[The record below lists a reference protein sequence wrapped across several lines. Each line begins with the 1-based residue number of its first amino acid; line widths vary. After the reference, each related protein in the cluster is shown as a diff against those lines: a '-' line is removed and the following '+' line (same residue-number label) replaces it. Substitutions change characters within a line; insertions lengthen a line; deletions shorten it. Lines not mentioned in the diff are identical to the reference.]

1 MIVSPSLSFRLVHSL
16 AAARSAESLDGTE
29 GIERGIL
36 SIVPAATQIGTEAAA
51 NALLG
56 GAGTFLRG
64 ISSGGANAA
73 EYRYQ
78 AGDDYDSQKAALR
91 MALSAG
97 GVAAGSALSGAV
109 NASGLK
115 LLRQLGKQ
123 NYVLPN
129 VALGGASALGYAAGE
144 TGLTELSKAMT
155 DEDYTPD
162 WNAIGKTGLTAFA
175 FGAIT
180 RAIDIWQSDYL
191 LSQKYGTVKTYKAQ
205 IATHIKPALGAVKLS
220 KLTPH
225 LVQGFYNDLL
235 ANGRTVP
242 KRDKHGKIIKKK
254 GVMVTETAPL
264 NAKTVRNVHG
274 VLTKALSQAVKL
286 GYIARNPC
294 DMVDLPRVEKAHIMP
309 LTDEQVKA
317 YLSAADSDNDYGDIL
332 KVILFTGLR
341 EAEATGLTWD
351 CVDFKKGTVTVC
363 KQLQKRPAEA
373 GGFQFAALKN
383 DKTRILRPAPFVMDM
398 LRAVRSKQAQR
409 RLQAGDLWQD
419 WIDPAKQYAACRLVF
434 TNVLGDHLH
443 PQRLYAHHKKI
454 AAKAGA
460 PDARVHDL
468 RHTFAVLSL
477 QNGDDVKT
485 VQENLGHATAAFTL
499 DVYGHVSERMKED
512 SAARM
517 QGYFE
522 NLKKA

>member
-1 MIVSPSLSFRLVHSL
+1 MPRKANTR
-16 AAARSAESLDGTE
+16 AAS
-29 GIERGIL
+29 
-36 SIVPAATQIGTEAAA
+36 
-51 NALLG
+51 
-56 GAGTFLRG
+56 GAGSIRQRPDGRWEARVTVGNDPGTGKPIRRSIYGNTQKEVLTAMRD
-64 ISSGGANAA
+64 A
-73 EYRYQ
+73 
-78 AGDDYDSQKAALR
+78 QKAIDD
-91 MALSAG
+91 
-97 GVAAGSALSGAV
+97 
-109 NASGLK
+109 GLYIEPT
-115 LLRQLGKQ
+115 R
-123 NYVLPN
+123 
-129 VALGGASALGYAAGE
+129 
-144 TGLTELSKAMT
+144 LTLAQ
-155 DEDYTPD
+155 
-162 WNAIGKTGLTAFA
+162 WL
-175 FGAIT
+175 
-180 RAIDIWQSDYL
+180 DIWQSDYL

-205 IATHIKPALGAVKLS
+205 IATHIKPALGAVKLT

-225 LVQGFYNDLL
+225 IIQGFYNDLL
-235 ANGRTVP
+235 ANGRIVP
-242 KRDKHGKIIKKK
+242 KRDKQGKIIKKD
-254 GVMVTETAPL
+254 GVAVTETAPL
-264 NAKTVRNVHG
+264 NA
-274 VLTKALSQAVKL
+274 
-286 GYIARNPC
+286 
-294 DMVDLPRVEKAHIMP
+294 DLPRVEKAQIMP
-309 LTDEQVKA
+309 LTDEQVKS
-317 YLSAADSDNDYGDIL
+317 YLAAADTDNDYGDIL

-341 EAEATGLTWD
+341 EAEALGLTWD
-351 CVDFKKGTVTVC
+351 CVDFKKGTLKIC

-434 TNVLGDHLH
+434 TNALGDHLH

-468 RHTFAVLSL
+468 RHTFAALSL

>member
-1 MIVSPSLSFRLVHSL
+1 MPREANTR
-16 AAARSAESLDGTE
+16 AAS
-29 GIERGIL
+29 
-36 SIVPAATQIGTEAAA
+36 
-51 NALLG
+51 
-56 GAGTFLRG
+56 GAGSIRQRPDGRWEARVTVGNDPGTGKPIRRS
-64 ISSGGANAA
+64 I
-73 EYRYQ
+73 Y
-78 AGDDYDSQKAALR
+78 GDTQKE
-91 MALSAG
+91 
-97 GVAAGSALSGAV
+97 V
-109 NASGLK
+109 
-115 LLRQLGKQ
+115 
-123 NYVLPN
+123 
-129 VALGGASALGYAAGE
+129 
-144 TGLTELSKAMT
+144 
-155 DEDYTPD
+155 
-162 WNAIGKTGLTAFA
+162 LTAMRDVLKA
-175 FGAIT
+175 VDDGLYIEPT
-180 RAIDIWQSDYL
+180 RLTLAQWLDIWQSDYL

-225 LVQGFYNDLL
+225 LVQGFYTDLL

>member
-1 MIVSPSLSFRLVHSL
+1 MPRKSNTR
-16 AAARSAESLDGTE
+16 AAS
-29 GIERGIL
+29 
-36 SIVPAATQIGTEAAA
+36 
-51 NALLG
+51 
-56 GAGTFLRG
+56 GAGTIRQRPDGRWEARVTVGTDPGTGKPIRRSLYG
-64 ISSGGANAA
+64 NT
-73 EYRYQ
+73 
-78 AGDDYDSQKAALR
+78 QKE
-91 MALSAG
+91 
-97 GVAAGSALSGAV
+97 V
-109 NASGLK
+109 
-115 LLRQLGKQ
+115 
-123 NYVLPN
+123 
-129 VALGGASALGYAAGE
+129 
-144 TGLTELSKAMT
+144 
-155 DEDYTPD
+155 
-162 WNAIGKTGLTAFA
+162 LTAMRDVLKA
-175 FGAIT
+175 VDDGLYIEPT
-180 RAIDIWQSDYL
+180 RLTLAQWLDIWQSDYL

-434 TNVLGDHLH
+434 TNTLGDHLH

-454 AAKAGA
+454 AAMAGA

-468 RHTFAVLSL
+468 RHPYVKHTTKIFSLRLMDFQAQVYPDARRKTRGACQPHRGGQSQSPARPLCNRKRFSCLPPQSKMSWILYAISMRLSGYTSTRSISNSASSVVSVSASKIALDASFRLSCRACSSCFCFACA
-477 QNGDDVKT
+477 N
-485 VQENLGHATAAFTL
+485 TAA
-499 DVYGHVSERMKED
+499 
-512 SAARM
+512 
-517 QGYFE
+517 
-522 NLKKA
+522 